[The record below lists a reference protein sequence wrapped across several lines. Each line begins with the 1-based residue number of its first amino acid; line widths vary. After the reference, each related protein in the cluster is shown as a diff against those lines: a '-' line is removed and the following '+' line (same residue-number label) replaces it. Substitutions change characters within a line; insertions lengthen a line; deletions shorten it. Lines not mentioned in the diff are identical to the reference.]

1 MRFTK
6 IKIWIMQHKK
16 ADLLALAGC
25 ILLLLSLSVLLITCS
40 PRGEPAN
47 SSTASAA
54 PTGTIAAQTTEPL
67 SDMATAIPTT
77 AAPNEITEGTTFIP
91 INPSAHNRPASTE
104 PPPAPTDYEEEPHEP
119 MENTK
124 WIFATLNPR
133 NRDQEFNFPG
143 DTVLCIYT
151 MEVDDNFK
159 TDLNA
164 RFFIPAEN
172 DPYFDASRSTNI
184 VWEGKTYSWQL
195 TVPFSATAMPNWD
208 GTVDFGVRCY
218 DAHGYFISDEL
229 SFDRNGDDKL
239 VLRANPIWQI
249 QLFPGD
255 TFEKYA

>member
-6 IKIWIMQHKK
+6 IKIWMMQHKK
-16 ADLLALAGC
+16 VTLLILAG
-25 ILLLLSLSVLLITCS
+25 ILLLLLSLSVLLFTRA
-40 PRGEPAN
+40 PRGEPVH
-47 SSTASAA
+47 SSAASATRA
-54 PTGTIAAQTTEPL
+54 ETINAQTTEPL
-67 SDMATAIPTT
+67 SGTAIQTV
-77 AAPNEITEGTTFIP
+77 AASDETTEGTTSIP
-91 INPSAHNRPASTE
+91 TNPSAHNRPASTE
-104 PPPAPTDYEEEPHEP
+104 PQPTPTDYEEEPHAP

-124 WIFATLNPR
+124 WVFATLNPR

-151 MEVDDNFK
+151 MEVDDNFR

-172 DPYFDASRSTNI
+172 DPYFDASRPTNI
-184 VWEGKTYSWQL
+184 VWKGNTYSWQL

-229 SFDRNGDDKL
+229 RFDRNGDDKL
-239 VLRANPIWQI
+239 VLLANPIWQI

>member
-1 MRFTK
+1 MHWEK
-6 IKIWIMQHKK
+6 QKNWIIRHKK
-16 ADLLALAGC
+16 VVSIVLAGG
-25 ILLLLSLSVLLITCS
+25 ILLLLSLSILLVVRMTRS
-40 PRGEPAN
+40 EPAQSN
-47 SSTASAA
+47 AASA
-54 PTGTIAAQTTEPL
+54 TCTETTAAQTTEPL
-67 SDMATAIPTT
+67 SGVAAATSTT
-77 AAPNEITEGTTFIP
+77 AASDNTTTNKALVST
-91 INPSAHNRPASTE
+91 NPPAYQKPASTE
-104 PPPAPTDYEEEPHEP
+104 PPPAPTDYEEEPHAP

-124 WIFATLNPR
+124 WVFATLNPR
-133 NRDQEFNFPG
+133 NRDREFNFPG

-151 MEVDDNFK
+151 MEVDDNFR

-164 RFFIPAEN
+164 RFFIPTEN
-172 DPYFDASRSTNI
+172 DPYFDPSRSTTI

-208 GTVDFGVRCY
+208 GTVGFGVRCY

-255 TFEKYA
+255 TFEKYT